1 MAEYN
6 IQMNRYVSASD
17 SYDKL
22 YPKTKTVDVVDQ
34 NGDNLDTVLSEKADL
49 VGGKIPISQLPTYD
63 GAVE

>member
-17 SYDKL
+17 NYDKL

>member
-6 IQMNRYVSASD
+6 IQMNRYVSVSD

-63 GAVE
+63 GTVE